1 MLGLG
6 RMKNYVVTF
15 SANNG
20 SYQVV
25 AGTRFDISKEGVLT
39 IYSAN
44 TAVAAF
50 NPAFW
55 KGISEQ

>member
-1 MLGLG
+1 
-6 RMKNYVVTF
+6 MKNYVVTF

-39 IYSAN
+39 IFSAN